1 MEATMKEQLLALK
14 EQAAAEL
21 AAVDSLEA
29 LKNLR
34 VKYLGKKGPMT
45 EILRGMGKLPAEERP
60 KIGQIV
66 NEIKGFL
73 EEEITS
79 RNKVLEK
86 KALADKLANEKVDIT
101 LPGRRPR
108 AGHLHPVTLTLRE
121 IKKIFMRMGFD
132 VCDGPEIEDVYHNF
146 TALNLPPDHPA
157 LDMQDSFYITDNYLL
172 RTQTSGVQARTLES
186 MEPNIPIRMICPGTV
201 YRCDYDATHSP
212 MFHQVE
218 GLVVDKNISLAD
230 LKGTLELFCQQMFGA
245 DVKVRLRPSY
255 FPFTEPSVEV
265 DVSCP
270 ICQGRGGCHVCKDSG
285 WLEILGAGV
294 VHPNVL
300 RMSGYDAD
308 KMTGFAFGLGV
319 ERIAMLKY
327 GIDDLRLFFE
337 NDQRFIGQFK

>member
-1 MEATMKEQLLALK
+1 
-14 EQAAAEL
+14 
-21 AAVDSLEA
+21 
-29 LKNLR
+29 
-34 VKYLGKKGPMT
+34 
-45 EILRGMGKLPAEERP
+45 
-60 KIGQIV
+60 
-66 NEIKGFL
+66 
-73 EEEITS
+73 
-79 RNKVLEK
+79 
-86 KALADKLANEKVDIT
+86 
-101 LPGRRPR
+101 
-108 AGHLHPVTLTLRE
+108 
-121 IKKIFMRMGFD
+121 MRMGFD

-157 LDMQDSFYITDNYLL
+157 LDMQDSFYITENYLL

-186 MEPNIPIRMICPGTV
+186 MEPNTPIRMICPGTV

-230 LKGTLELFCQQMFGA
+230 LKGTLELFCKQMFGEN
-245 DVKVRLRPSY
+245 VEVRLRPSY

-270 ICQGRGGCHVCKDSG
+270 ICGGKGGCHVCKDSG

-300 RMSGYDAD
+300 RMSGYDPEQ
-308 KMTGFAFGLGV
+308 MTGFAFGLGV

-337 NDQRFIGQFK
+337 NDQRFINQFK

>member
-1 MEATMKEQLLALK
+1 MKEKLEALK
-14 EQAAAEL
+14 AQALEEL
-21 AAVDSLEA
+21 AAVTSLDA
-29 LKNLR
+29 LKDLR

-66 NEIKGFL
+66 NEIKAEL
-73 EEEITS
+73 EGKINEATA
-79 RNKVLEK
+79 VLEK
-86 KALADKLANEKVDIT
+86 KALADKLANEQVDIT
-101 LPGRRPR
+101 LPGRKPK
-108 AGHLHPVTLTLRE
+108 AGHLHPVTLTMRE

-157 LDMQDSFYITDNYLL
+157 LDMQDSFYITENYLL

-186 MEPNIPIRMICPGTV
+186 KEPNTPIRMICPGTV

-230 LKGTLELFCQQMFGA
+230 LKGTLELFCKQMFGE

-255 FPFTEPSVEV
+255 FPL
-265 DVSCP
+265 
-270 ICQGRGGCHVCKDSG
+270 H
-285 WLEILGAGV
+285 
-294 VHPNVL
+294 
-300 RMSGYDAD
+300 
-308 KMTGFAFGLGV
+308 
-319 ERIAMLKY
+319 
-327 GIDDLRLFFE
+327 
-337 NDQRFIGQFK
+337 

>member
-1 MEATMKEQLLALK
+1 MLEELKRIETEA
-14 EQAAAEL
+14 L
-21 AAVDSLEA
+21 AAVAGAADAEQLTEIKVA
-29 LKNLR
+29 
-34 VKYLGKKGPMT
+34 YLGKKGKIT
-45 EILRGMGKLPAEERP
+45 SVSRQMGQVSPEERP
-60 KIGQIV
+60 ALGAAV
-66 NEIKGFL
+66 NQAKGAVEAAIAARMAEFR
-73 EEEITS
+73 T
-79 RNKVLEK
+79 VQMTA
-86 KALADKLANEKVDIT
+86 ALAEEQVDIT
-101 LPGRRPR
+101 LPGRKPK
-108 AGHLHPVTLTLRE
+108 AGHLHPVTLTMRE

-157 LDMQDSFYITDNYLL
+157 LDMQDSFYITENYLL

-186 MEPNIPIRMICPGTV
+186 KEPNTPIRMICPGTV

-230 LKGTLELFCQQMFGA
+230 LKGTLELFCKQMFGE

-270 ICQGRGGCHVCKDSG
+270 ICHAKGGGCHVCKDSG

-300 RMSGYDAD
+300 RMSGYDPE

-337 NDQRFIGQFK
+337 NDQRFISQFK

>member
-1 MEATMKEQLLALK
+1 MKEELLALK
-14 EQAAAEL
+14 EQAMTEL
-21 AAVDSLEA
+21 SGVGMLDA
-29 LKNLR
+29 LKDLR

-66 NEIKGFL
+66 NEIKSEL
-73 EEEITS
+73 EKAIGEKTA
-79 RNKVLEK
+79 VLEQ

-101 LPGRRPR
+101 LPGRRPKE
-108 AGHLHPVTLTLRE
+108 GHLHPITLTMRE
-121 IKKIFMRMGFD
+121 IKKIFMHLGFD
-132 VCDGPEIEDVYHNF
+132 VMEGPEIESDYYNF
-146 TALNLPPDHPA
+146 EALNLPHDHPA
-157 LDMQDSFYITDNYLL
+157 RDMQDTFYITDKYLL
-172 RTQTSGVQARTLES
+172 RTHTSPVQARTMQS
-186 MEPNIPIRMICPGTV
+186 KEPDSPVRVIAPGTV

-230 LKGTLELFCQQMFGA
+230 LKGTLELFLKEMFGS

-255 FPFTEPSVEV
+255 FPFTEPSAEV
-265 DVSCP
+265 DISCV
-270 ICQGRGGCHVCKDSG
+270 ICGGHGCRVCKNSG
-285 WLEILGAGV
+285 WLEILGSGM

-300 RMSGYDAD
+300 RMSGYDPE
-308 KMTGFAFGLGV
+308 KMSGFAFGMGV

-337 NDQRFIGQFK
+337 NDLRFIRQFK

>member
-1 MEATMKEQLLALK
+1 MKEKLEALK
-14 EQAAAEL
+14 AQALEEL
-21 AAVDSLEA
+21 AAVTSLDA
-29 LKNLR
+29 LKDLR

-66 NEIKGFL
+66 NEIKAEL
-73 EEEITS
+73 EGKINEATA
-79 RNKVLEK
+79 VLEK
-86 KALADKLANEKVDIT
+86 KALADKLANEQVDIT
-101 LPGRRPR
+101 LPGRKPK
-108 AGHLHPVTLTLRE
+108 AGHLHPVTLTMRE

-157 LDMQDSFYITDNYLL
+157 LDMQDSFYITENYLL

-186 MEPNIPIRMICPGTV
+186 KEPNTPIRMICPGTV

-230 LKGTLELFCQQMFGA
+230 LKGTLELFCKQMFGD

-255 FPFTEPSVEV
+255 FPFTEPSAEM
-265 DVSCP
+265 DISCN
-270 ICQGRGGCHVCKDSG
+270 ICGGKGCPFCKHTG
-285 WLEILGAGV
+285 WVEILGCGMV
-294 VHPNVL
+294 DPNVL
-300 RMSGYDAD
+300 ELNGIDSKVYSGYA
-308 KMTGFAFGLGV
+308 LGMGI
-319 ERIAMLKY
+319 ERITNLKY
-327 GIDDLRLFFE
+327 QVKDLRMFSE
-337 NDQRFIGQFK
+337 NDTRFLKEFESAY

>member
-1 MEATMKEQLLALK
+1 MKEKLEALK
-14 EQAAAEL
+14 AQALEEL
-21 AAVDSLEA
+21 AAVTSLDA
-29 LKNLR
+29 LKDLR

-66 NEIKGFL
+66 NEIKAEL
-73 EEEITS
+73 EGKINEATA
-79 RNKVLEK
+79 VLEK
-86 KALADKLANEKVDIT
+86 KALADKLANEQVDIT
-101 LPGRRPR
+101 LPGRKPKT
-108 AGHLHPVTLTLRE
+108 GHLHPVTLTMRE

-157 LDMQDSFYITDNYLL
+157 LDMQDSFYITENYLL

-186 MEPNIPIRMICPGTV
+186 KEPNTPIRMICPGTV

-230 LKGTLELFCQQMFGA
+230 LKGTLELFCKQMFG
-245 DVKVRLRPSY
+245 DDIKVRLRPSY
-255 FPFTEPSVEV
+255 FPFTEPSAEV
-265 DVSCP
+265 DVM
-270 ICQGRGGCHVCKDSG
+270 GKNGK
-285 WLEILGAGV
+285 WLEVLGCGM

-300 RMSGYDAD
+300 RNVGIDPEVYS
-308 KMTGFAFGLGV
+308 GFAFGMGMERLTMLRYGV
-319 ERIAMLKY
+319 T
-327 GIDDLRLFFE
+327 DLRSFFE
-337 NDQRFIGQFK
+337 NDLRFLKQFK

>member
-1 MEATMKEQLLALK
+1 MKEKLEALK
-14 EQAAAEL
+14 AQALEEL
-21 AAVDSLEA
+21 AAVTSLDA
-29 LKNLR
+29 LKDLR

-66 NEIKGFL
+66 NEIKAEL
-73 EEEITS
+73 EGKINEATAF
-79 RNKVLEK
+79 LEK
-86 KALADKLANEKVDIT
+86 KALADKLANEQVDIT
-101 LPGRRPR
+101 LPGRKPKT
-108 AGHLHPVTLTLRE
+108 GHLHPVTLTMRE

-157 LDMQDSFYITDNYLL
+157 LDMQDSFYITENYLL

-186 MEPNIPIRMICPGTV
+186 KEPNTPIRMICPGTV

-230 LKGTLELFCQQMFGA
+230 LKGTLELFCKQMFGE

-265 DVSCP
+265 DVSCFECHGKGCP
-270 ICQGRGGCHVCKDSG
+270 LCKHTGWIEVLGG
-285 WLEILGAGV
+285 GV
-294 VHPNVL
+294 VNRKVL
-300 RMSGYDAD
+300 ENCNIDPDEYS
-308 KMTGFAFGLGV
+308 GFAFGIGI

-327 GIDDLRLFFE
+327 GINNIGLMFE
-337 NDQRFIGQFK
+337 NDLRFLEQFKG